1 MSYHITN
8 QYYPHIEMIGTC
20 EFEEEENR
28 QYCSQAL
35 VFILDLYNI

>member
-8 QYYPHIEMIGTC
+8 QYYPQIEMIGPS

-28 QYCSQAL
+28 QICSQAL
-35 VFILDLYNI
+35 VFILDL